1 MIDINYSL
9 RVAYFSAL
17 SGITGVAPYYQFLPA
32 SISPQPQNYIV
43 FRSITNNDSS
53 TKNSSDINCSIT
65 VEIHTWTEG
74 DNNGLSADVIA
85 RDVFNRILPNPGA
98 TLTLDGAQMVS
109 TRLLN
114 DITQDFTNEANRGY
128 ISRFL
133 TFGHKIFLRS
143 DIS

>member
-17 SGITGVAPYYQFLPA
+17 SGITGYPVYYQFQPA
-32 SISPQPQNYIV
+32 LNNDPNYIV
-43 FRSITNNDSS
+43 FRSITNTDAS
-53 TKNSSDINCSIT
+53 TMGSSDTETTIT
-65 VEIHTWTEG
+65 VEIHTWVQG
-74 DNNGLSADVIA
+74 DNNGLSADMGA
-85 RDVFNRILPNPGA
+85 REVFNRILPNPGA

-114 DITQDFTNEANRGY
+114 DVTQDFTTEANRGY
-128 ISRFL
+128 ISRYL